1 MGAQAV
7 RLTSIDIDNAL
18 NNNHFEVIFQPIFSL
33 SDGALLRMESF
44 VRWVHPGLGVL
55 PPGAFI
61 SFFENQGRMNE
72 LTRYVIESSLEQY
85 QQWRGNE
92 GPGFSVNL
100 AFADILDTTF
110 PAWLEAI
117 LEENDFP
124 IEKLTLECPTIP
136 GNFPAAETEHLFD
149 ALRATGVRLAIEM
162 RGRANEQL
170 RNLKPFPF
178 AEIKTGGSAILRF
191 ARTVRGGPG
200 LTAVSELLELAQE
213 HGAVAVAV
221 GVEDQAS
228 LEALVSLGFDAA
240 QGNYLASLGKANS
253 FDPATIGEV
262 RRSLALEKVGDEQL
276 AVLAGI
282 EALPHADEPVDDQ
295 REEPHTAALTAE
307 QAVEEEAAAAE
318 AAEALEAEKRRKARL
333 AAKRKAAKKAAAQKA
348 AAEQAEIELAEKQRQ
363 MEEATAREHAEE
375 NARRLQERL
384 TQVYDEEDL
393 AASITPA
400 LKNRPS
406 KKVDRNTGS
415 TDKIQDEAPEAGLL
429 LGGSLAQA
437 ALGRSAPTPQAPEA
451 LAEPADEVETEA
463 TDSTDAS
470 AELTE
475 TEVADDVTADA
486 SPDAAP
492 APDASA
498 EPQEPALTL
507 TEQDKADFTLSVI
520 AKDKAPEAD
529 QNPDATTEAIA
540 AEDTAPAEQMTPRD
554 HHFVFSPQKKE
565 QEEILAP
572 ISEAELKSED
582 EVLDEAFRHT
592 EELDPTVH
600 HEDPADGPF
609 NFDSTEKYIA
619 ERLLR
624 PKRPKR
630 RNFLQKKY
638 RITHFWPRSWQRKWR
653 ALKARRA
660 QERDWD
666 KLTADLD

>member
-1 MGAQAV
+1 MMGAQAV

-85 QQWRGNE
+85 QQWRGND

-100 AFADILDTTF
+100 AFADILDNSF

-117 LEENDFP
+117 LEANDFP
-124 IEKLTLECPTIP
+124 AEKLTLECPTIP
-136 GNFPAAETEHLFD
+136 GSFPLAETEHLFD

-162 RGRANEQL
+162 RGRPNEQL
-170 RNLKPFPF
+170 RSLKPFPF
-178 AEIKTGGSAILRF
+178 TEIKTGGSAILRF

-213 HGAVAVAV
+213 HNAITVAV

-228 LEALVSLGFDAA
+228 MEALVSLGFDAA
-240 QGNYLASLGKANS
+240 QGNYLAGIGRADG
-253 FDPATIGEV
+253 FDPATIRDI
-262 RRSLALEKVGDEQL
+262 RRSLALEKVTDDEL
-276 AVLAGI
+276 AALAGFDAHPQTDTST
-282 EALPHADEPVDDQ
+282 EAAAELSQEADAVTQEQVDA
-295 REEPHTAALTAE
+295 EASVTAE
-307 QAVEEEAAAAE
+307 QAAEE
-318 AAEALEAEKRRKARL
+318 AEALEAEKKRKARL

-400 LKNRPS
+400 MKNRPS
-406 KKVDRNTGS
+406 KKVDRNTTGAD
-415 TDKIQDEAPEAGLL
+415 TAQDEAPEAGLL

-437 ALGRSAPTPQAPEA
+437 ALGRNMPAAKAPAA
-451 LAEPADEVETEA
+451 LAKTADEDDADADEA
-463 TDSTDAS
+463 TPAS
-470 AELTE
+470 GELAASEAVAET
-475 TEVADDVTADA
+475 
-486 SPDAAP
+486 P
-492 APDASA
+492 
-498 EPQEPALTL
+498 EPALTL
-507 TEQDKADFTLSVI
+507 TEKDKADIDLSTS
-520 AKDKAPEAD
+520 AEAEAAD
-529 QNPDATTEAIA
+529 SEYSTETTDDATASEPGST
-540 AEDTAPAEQMTPRD
+540 AEQMTPRD
-554 HHFVFSPQKKE
+554 HHFVFSAQKNE
-565 QEEILAP
+565 PEETLAP
-572 ISEAELKSED
+572 ISEADLKSED

-624 PKRPKR
+624 PKRRKR

>member
-72 LTRYVIESSLEQY
+72 LTRYVVESSLEQY
-85 QQWRGNE
+85 LNWRGTD

-100 AFADILDTTF
+100 AFADLLDDTF
-110 PAWLEAI
+110 PAWLDEL
-117 LEENDFP
+117 LEESGFP
-124 IEKLTLECPTIP
+124 AELLTLECPTIP
-136 GNFPAAETEHLFD
+136 NNYPAAEAEHLFD
-149 ALRATGVRLAIEM
+149 GLKATGVRLAIEM

-170 RNLKPFPF
+170 RALKPFPF

-200 LTAVSELLELAQE
+200 LTAISELLELAQE
-213 HGAVAVAV
+213 NDAMAVAV

-240 QGNYLASLGKANS
+240 QGNYLASIGKADG
-253 FDPATIGEV
+253 FDPSMIAKVRSALSLENATKAQL
-262 RRSLALEKVGDEQL
+262 RSLAGEAQTLDAEAQADPASMGTMNEAQVDSAQSDDDAQSGAEDLE
-276 AVLAGI
+276 AI
-282 EALPHADEPVDDQ
+282 
-295 REEPHTAALTAE
+295 
-307 QAVEEEAAAAE
+307 AAE
-318 AAEALEAEKRRKARL
+318 KKRKLRL

-348 AAEQAEIELAEKQRQ
+348 AAEQAEQELAEKQHLL
-363 MEEATAREHAEE
+363 EEAAAREHAEE

-400 LKNRPS
+400 LKNKPAKATEAPARP
-406 KKVDRNTGS
+406 VQNEDA
-415 TDKIQDEAPEAGLL
+415 APEAGLL

-437 ALGRSAPTPQAPEA
+437 ALGRSAPAAAPSSVTEELVDEELADDDGIDAAEDA
-451 LAEPADEVETEA
+451 LILSDAEVLDKVGAETEEPAEPAETVSETSQEA
-463 TDSTDAS
+463 AVLDADRTGLNLSMADSVPDPAYKIEITDRSEEGDST
-470 AELTE
+470 
-475 TEVADDVTADA
+475 
-486 SPDAAP
+486 PDAA
-492 APDASA
+492 A
-498 EPQEPALTL
+498 EI
-507 TEQDKADFTLSVI
+507 S
-520 AKDKAPEAD
+520 
-529 QNPDATTEAIA
+529 
-540 AEDTAPAEQMTPRD
+540 PRD
-554 HHFVFSPQKKE
+554 YHFVFSAQTR
-565 QEEILAP
+565 AP
-572 ISEAELKSED
+572 SDEAEPLSEADLKSED

-592 EELDPTVH
+592 VELDPTVH

-624 PKRPKR
+624 PKRPKS

-653 ALKARRA
+653 ELRA
-660 QERDWD
+660 SRHQDWD
-666 KLTADLD
+666 NLSTGLD